1 MKSKLKSKKARI
13 QNLAKGNLKNPNH
26 SKSMESI
33 DTNISLNTAM
43 LDSQSETSDHSDVT
57 PDNLNSESAT
67 DSDVTNAASSENEN
81 SDPNFQPQQDKLMVA
96 PFSFIQKLMKMV
108 CCPVCQKQGVID
120 PSVTNICGF
129 FNDINFLCRCKH
141 SFSVSNFA
149 DESIN
154 DALVRNLVRIILILS
169 V

>member
-1 MKSKLKSKKARI
+1 MKSKSKQAKH
-13 QNLAKGNLKNPNH
+13 QNLAKARLKNPNH

-33 DTNISLNTAM
+33 DVNVSFNTAM
-43 LDSQSETSDHSDVT
+43 LDSPSDTSENSDIT
-57 PDNLNSESAT
+57 PDHLNSEPAT
-67 DSDVTNAASSENEN
+67 DSDATNATSSENEYF
-81 SDPNFQPQQDKLMVA
+81 DPNFQPLQDKLMVA

-108 CCPVCQKQGVID
+108 CCPICQKQGVIV